1 MDEQQELAEAVAR
14 AVRDACF
21 QLAASRYEDASMSG
35 LCHEGALEVALDAI
49 RSLDVAPIVAAV
61 SRTQRQGSQA
71 GIESFNKDMSTSG

>member
-1 MDEQQELAEAVAR
+1 MDEQQDLTEAVAR

-21 QLAASRYEDASMSG
+21 RLAATRYEDASMSG

-61 SRTQRQGSQA
+61 SQERREGRTG
-71 GIESFNKDMSTSG
+71 

>member
-1 MDEQQELAEAVAR
+1 MDEQQDLAEAIAR

-21 QLAASRYEDASMSG
+21 RLAATRYEDASMNG

-61 SRTQRQGSQA
+61 SQERRA
-71 GIESFNKDMSTSG
+71 GHTT